1 MPRKPELETAL
12 EDRCVAK
19 VEALGGMALKLAIPG
34 VRGFPDRTVLLPQK
48 MTVSFGGVPIPPGQW
63 RDVPMRLPPSPVRTF
78 FAEFKRLKTGRRSAQ
93 QIKWKRDLEALGFK
107 VYFVDNDGEFDAI
120 LEEWR

>member
-19 VEALGGMALKLAIPG
+19 VEALGGMALKLVIPG
-34 VRGFPDRTVLLPQK
+34 VRGFPDRTLMLPERK
-48 MTVSFGGVPIPPGQW
+48 MTSANWGGYREARVA
-63 RDVPMRLPPSPVRTF
+63 
-78 FAEFKRLKTGRRSAQ
+78 FAEFKRLKTGAVSVQ
-93 QIKWKRDLEALGFK
+93 QLKWKRDLEALGFK
-107 VYFVDNDGEFDAI
+107 VYLVDTDAQFDAI

>member
-34 VRGFPDRTVLLPQK
+34 ARGFPDRTLLFRAK
-48 MTVSFGGVPIPPGQW
+48 AEWTPGH
-63 RDVPMRLPPSPVRTF
+63 DDYYMHLPRVA
-78 FAEFKRLKTGRRSAQ
+78 FAEFKRLKTGRPSVQ
-93 QIKWKRDLEALGFK
+93 QLRWKRDLEALGFK
-107 VYFVDNDGEFDAI
+107 VFLVDTDAQFDSI